1 MYQENYMVKQKRLTK
16 KVLFA
21 KTIEILQQKL
31 NLQDWLIVVK
41 FSRNMKTAL
50 ADCRAQPEYRQATIR
65 LSLIQSKNY
74 PYYGIVAAAIHEM
87 MHCIV
92 WPLTQLTED
101 FSKKDK
107 HKLELV
113 RRCDESVITHL
124 ERAFTDTAL
133 PYLQAELLKQGYP
146 DIMPTFENVRVSHEK
161 PKVKRVVK
169 KR

>member
-1 MYQENYMVKQKRLTK
+1 MVQPKRITK

-21 KTIEILQQKL
+21 KTIEILQPKL

-41 FSRNMKTAL
+41 YSRTMKNAL
-50 ADCRAQPEYRQATIR
+50 ADCKAQPEYRQATIR
-65 LSLIQSKNY
+65 LSLIHSKNY
-74 PYYGIVAAAIHEM
+74 PYYGIVSAAIHEM

-101 FSKKDK
+101 FSRKDK
-107 HKLELV
+107 QKMELI

-133 PYLQAELLKQGYP
+133 PFLQEELIKQGYQ
-146 DIMPTFENVRVSHEK
+146 DIFPKFENVRLTHEK
-161 PKVKRVVK
+161 PKVKKVAGRK
-169 KR
+169 KK